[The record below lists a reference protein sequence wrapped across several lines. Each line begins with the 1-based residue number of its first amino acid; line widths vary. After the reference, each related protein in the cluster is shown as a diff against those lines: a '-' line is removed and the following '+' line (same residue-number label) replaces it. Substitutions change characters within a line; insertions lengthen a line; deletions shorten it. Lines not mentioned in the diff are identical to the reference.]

1 MFAEWEKVEPPL
13 CDFIL
18 DTIRDFNF
26 DRMTPVQAS
35 CIPLLLQNKDVA
47 AEAVTGSGKTL
58 AFLVPMLQRMFK
70 RPEKWKKLEIGG
82 LIISPTRELAVQTSV
97 VLTKFLEHMAD
108 PFIQAL
114 IIGGTNVNDE
124 IEKLTREGANIIV
137 CTPGRLD
144 DILERG
150 STLLHKALKALE
162 MLVLDEADRLLELGF
177 EKSLNTILA
186 YLPKQRRTGL
196 FSATQTRQLELLV
209 RSGLRNPV
217 IVSVKQSDCD
227 SAISTPKELT
237 NLYKICKPSEKLI
250 YTIKFLKHH
259 GPNEKYIV
267 FFLTCACVEY
277 FSSLLVELLPNFTFF
292 PLHGKMK
299 KKRQKI
305 LNKFREVD
313 CGVLLC
319 TDVMER
325 GIDIPDVNWVVQFD
339 PPTSAAAF
347 VHRCG
352 RTARIGHIGSA
363 LTLLM
368 PNEDAYVDFIQR
380 NQKVSLQEYE
390 DVDCSEEIDKVGK
403 VAKKLQLKDRAFFD
417 KANQAFVSYIRAYK
431 NHECNFILRDKD
443 LDLSGL
449 AKAFGLLKLPKMP
462 ELRNVSVE
470 YEAVDMDF
478 NSIEYKDKQKEASRL
493 SKLQI
498 YKETGIWPGKVIRNK
513 SSVPWS
519 VTKQNKEE
527 RKKRRKEKLLKKQQK
542 IEEGKTK
549 KKRKRKSMTDEQWK
563 ELEENIAFLKKAKK
577 SQDVDIDDLDLS
589 DT

>member
-1 MFAEWEKVEPPL
+1 MIVEWEKVEPPL
-13 CDFIL
+13 CGFIL
-18 DTIRDFNF
+18 ETLKDLNF
-26 DRMTPVQAS
+26 AHMTPVQAS

-58 AFLVPMLQRMFK
+58 AFLIPLLQRMFK
-70 RPEKWKKLEIGG
+70 RPEKWNKLEVGG
-82 LIISPTRELAVQTSV
+82 LVISPTRELAVQTSL
-97 VLTKFLEHMAD
+97 VLTKFIEHMAD
-108 PFIQAL
+108 PFTHAL
-114 IIGGTNVNDE
+114 IIGGTDVNDE
-124 IEKLTREGANIIV
+124 IDKLTSEGANIII
-137 CTPGRLD
+137 CTPGRLE
-144 DILERG
+144 DILDRG
-150 STLLHKALKALE
+150 CTLLHKALKSLE

-177 EKSLNTILA
+177 EKSLNSILA
-186 YLPKQRRTGL
+186 YLPKQRRTSL
-196 FSATQTRQLELLV
+196 FSATQTRQLKLLV

-227 SAISTPKELT
+227 LSISTPKELI

-250 YTIKFLKHH
+250 YTTKFLQHH

-277 FSSLLVELLPNFTFF
+277 FSSLLIELLPNFTFF

-299 KKRQKI
+299 KKRHKM
-305 LNKFREVD
+305 LTKFRETES
-313 CGVLLC
+313 GVLLC
-319 TDVMER
+319 TDIMER

-339 PPTSAAAF
+339 PPTSASAF

-352 RTARIGHIGSA
+352 RTARIGHMGSA

-368 PNEDAYVDFIQR
+368 PNEDAYVEFIQR

-390 DVDCSEEIDKVGK
+390 DVDCTEGIDKAK
-403 VAKKLQLKDRAFFD
+403 EVARKLQLQDRAYFD

-449 AKAFGLLKLPKMP
+449 ATAFGLLKLPKMP
-462 ELRNVSVE
+462 ELKNAHVDF
-470 YEAVDMDF
+470 EAVDIDY

-493 SKLQI
+493 NKLQT
-498 YKETGIWPGKVIRNK
+498 YKETGLWPGKVIK
-513 SSVPWS
+513 SKPSTPWS
-519 VTKQNKEE
+519 IAKQNKEE
-527 RKKRRKEKLLKKQQK
+527 RRKKKREKLLKKKQK

-549 KKRKRKSMTDEQWK
+549 KKRKRKTMTDEQWK

-577 SQDVDIDDLDLS
+577 SKDVDLDDSECS
-589 DT
+589 DS